1 MRRLAAAAVVAAAL
15 AMPAAAAAHVGIQSY
30 SPKPGSRSAKSLSR
44 VKVTFDARVTDA
56 KLTVV
61 RGTATVSRG
70 DGTVVKRKRQVRVRL
85 QSGLRAGRYTGT
97 VRWLS
102 SDGHVQSKRWSF
114 RLR

>member
-1 MRRLAAAAVVAAAL
+1 M
-15 AMPAAAAAHVGIQSY
+15 
-30 SPKPGSRSAKSLSR
+30 
-44 VKVTFDARVTDA
+44 TDA

-61 RGTATVSRG
+61 RGAETVSRG

-85 QSGLRAGRYTGT
+85 RSGLRAGRYTGT

-102 SDGHVQSKRWSF
+102 PDGHIQSKSWTF